1 MYPFF
6 LKDFITVVGPPEAY
20 KAKFFQA
27 GLAKKNY
34 IGRPITLRT
43 KRIKNPIKTE

>member
-6 LKDFITVVGPPEAY
+6 LKDFVTVVKPPEVY

-27 GLAKKNY
+27 DPGKNY
-34 IGRPITLRT
+34 IGRSIALRT